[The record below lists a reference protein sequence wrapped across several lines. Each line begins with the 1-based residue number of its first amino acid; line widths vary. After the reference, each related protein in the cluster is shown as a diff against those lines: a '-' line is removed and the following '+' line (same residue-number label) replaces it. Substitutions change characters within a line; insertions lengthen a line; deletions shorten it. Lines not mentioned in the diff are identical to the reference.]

1 METNIQTSPNRSAA
15 RTARKSKSSV
25 PLFLAVWVL
34 LIGCGVIGSVWYT
47 NHLKAKLTKD
57 ISVQTARQITAMQQD
72 YDTQLKQM
80 QTQFSG
86 ELIKVQSKVD
96 ALNELLQFTKDNT
109 NSKTDNSNK
118 LFSQLNE
125 VKKKLNEL
133 QKSLDVLK

>member
-1 METNIQTSPNRSAA
+1 METNIQTSAQRSAA
-15 RTARKSKSSV
+15 RTTRKSKSSA
-25 PLFLAVWVL
+25 PLFLAVWAL
-34 LIGCGVIGSVWYT
+34 LIGCGVIGTIWYT
-47 NHLKAKLTKD
+47 NQVKAKLTND

-72 YDTQLKQM
+72 YDQQLKQL
-80 QTQFSG
+80 QTQFTG
-86 ELIKVQSKVD
+86 ELNKVQSKVD

-133 QKSLDVLK
+133 EKSLDVLK